1 MVDSP
6 STLEEVLLAAA
17 EILSKGDGISCV
29 YQLLADVATRRELSD
44 AWLVLG
50 PVGGTVHEARTAP
63 QLFGLGGAAATP
75 ETARSLLGRPPGIY
89 GEPSELDSLTSRVM
103 AAMCASTLR
112 AAVASLRSAVDLAS
126 GLSST
131 AMIEASVA
139 RAAASGARYGW
150 SSTLLLLA
158 TSGTS
163 SQEQRWL
170 ALAAA
175 LRQALRTGDEAGV
188 AAPGVALVILGNAG
202 PEAVRPFV
210 ARVRTALSADGW
222 SDVDLHA
229 ATART
234 PEETVDPSELMHLAR
249 ERLAGARAASAGVSG
264 AEPSPTHDTASA
276 VELELRM
283 LPGVVCVGMGTPVV
297 VVARSTSEPLYDQ
310 ALHLI
315 LRHLPEASLRLLG
328 LSDSSV
334 EAPASGFAS
343 PPDTPL
349 RRGLGGIGGNGGNG
363 GNGGSWVSASR
374 GMSATAPGGTQ
385 PASGAERVALV
396 SATFDDTHGVS
407 EVSLALGAARGVGRA
422 FAGPL
427 AGGAQATL
435 NALSALS
442 IEVPFY
448 LVSAE
453 RAHGAPGRPV
463 VVVLTPTRTG
473 AERDTGT
480 VERLG
485 IASDPED
492 VVATSRA
499 TLGALNR
506 HLAKFS
512 TAP

>member
-6 STLEEVLLAAA
+6 STLEEELHAAA

-29 YQLLADVATRRELSD
+29 YQLLADVATRHELSD

-50 PVGGTVHEARTAP
+50 PIGGTVHEARTAP

-89 GEPSELDSLTSRVM
+89 GEPSELDSATSRVM

-234 PEETVDPSELMHLAR
+234 PEETVDPSELVHLAR

-264 AEPSPTHDTASA
+264 AEPSPTHDSASA

-310 ALHLI
+310 ALRLV
-315 LRHLPEASLRLLG
+315 LGHLPEASLRLLG

-343 PPDTPL
+343 PPATPL
-349 RRGLGGIGGNGGNG
+349 RRGLGGIDGIA
-363 GNGGSWVSASR
+363 GSWVSASR
-374 GMSATAPGGTQ
+374 AISAAAPGGAQ
-385 PASGAERVALV
+385 PASGAERVALL
-396 SATFDDTHGVS
+396 SAAFDDTHGVS
-407 EVSLALGAARGVGRA
+407 EVSLAFGSARGVGRA
-422 FAGPL
+422 SAGPL

-435 NALSALS
+435 NALSAFS
-442 IEVPFY
+442 IDVPFY

-453 RAHGAPGRPV
+453 RAHGVPGRPV
-463 VVVLTPTRTG
+463 VVVLAPKRTG

-492 VVATSRA
+492 EVAASRA